1 MARPYLRRP
10 FAILPTLALAA
21 TLSSGCVMSARDAHT
36 VANVAAV
43 ALWTAAVAG
52 EIALLAYHDAH
63 YHHDHCG
70 HYRRWYSGRWVYYYG
85 GHWEY
90 YDPGA
95 SSWYYY
101 AE

>member
-1 MARPYLRRP
+1 MARSFLRRLVLVG
-10 FAILPTLALAA
+10 ILALAGTTA
-21 TLSSGCVMSARDAHT
+21 SGCVMSPRTAHT
-36 VANVAAV
+36 FGHVAAA

-52 EIALLAYHDAH
+52 QIAILAYHDAH

-90 YDPGA
+90 YDNGA
-95 SSWYYY
+95 GSWYYY